1 LQIQKT
7 TKDELPSTP
16 GNLYYQNKAISKHYN
31 FIVVGGGSAGYAAAR
46 TYRENRDGVA
56 IVEAAGQLGG
66 LCILRGCM
74 PSKTLLFIADVL
86 HHAKHG
92 STYGLDIPTAKADM
106 SAINARKRRIIGEFT
121 DYRAE
126 QLESDKFDLYRSPAR
141 FIDDKTILLDD
152 GTELTA
158 DHFLISTGST
168 ITSPNLQGL
177 DSVPALTSDDV
188 LDLNE
193 LPESIIVLGGGA
205 VACELVQFLSRM
217 GSKVTQIQRS
227 PQILKGASQESA
239 NVVMQAFKDEG
250 IELFTGTA
258 IKQVEQNGN
267 HVRVTFEQNGKEITR
282 DAAKLFNALGR
293 KPNTAGLDLDIA
305 GVELLRSGH
314 IKTDA
319 HQATTNPRVYAAGDC
334 AGPHEIVHVAIL
346 QGETAAKH
354 ALGLDPD
361 PVNYDLL
368 TNIIFTDPQIAAAGI
383 PEKELTARGVDFLTA
398 DFPFDDHGKSILME
412 AKYGYVKIWAQRP
425 DGRILAAECVGK
437 DAGELI
443 HSLAV
448 ALALKATVFDLL
460 KTHWYHPTLSEIW
473 TYPLEEIADS
483 LKK

>member
-1 LQIQKT
+1 M
-7 TKDELPSTP
+7 ST
-16 GNLYYQNKAISKHYN
+16 HYN

-46 TYRENRDGVA
+46 TFRDHRDGVA
-56 IVEAAGQLGG
+56 IVEAASQLGG

-106 SAINARKRRIIGEFT
+106 AAVNARKRRIIGEFT
-121 DYRAE
+121 DYRVE
-126 QLESDKFDLYRSPAR
+126 QLEADKFDLYRSPAR
-141 FIDDKTILLDD
+141 FLDEKTILLDD

-158 DHFLISTGST
+158 DHFLVSTGST
-168 ITSPNLQGL
+168 ISSPPLPGL
-177 DSVPALTSDDV
+177 DAVPLLNSDDV
-188 LDLNE
+188 LELDQ
-193 LPESIIVLGGGA
+193 LPESVIVLGGG
-205 VACELVQFLSRM
+205 VVSCELSQFLSRM
-217 GSKVTQIQRS
+217 GSKITQIQRS
-227 PQILKGASQESA
+227 PLILKEASPQSA
-239 NVVMQAFKDEG
+239 KVLMQAFKDEG
-250 IELFTGTA
+250 IELYTGTA
-258 IKQVEQNGN
+258 VKQIEKNGDR
-267 HVRVTFEQNGKEITR
+267 VKVTFEQNGKEIVKEADR
-282 DAAKLFNALGR
+282 LFNALGR
-293 KPNTAGLDLDIA
+293 KPNTAGLDLDKA

-319 HQATTNPRVYAAGDC
+319 HQTTTNPRVYAAGDC

-354 ALGLDPD
+354 ALGLNPQ

-383 PEKELTARGVDFLTA
+383 PEKELTARGIDFLTA

-412 AKYGYVKIWAQRP
+412 AKYGYVKVWAARA
-425 DGRILAAECVGK
+425 DGRILASECVGK

-460 KTHWYHPTLSEIW
+460 KAHWYHPTLSEIW
-473 TYPLEEIADS
+473 TYPLEEIAE
-483 LKK
+483 KI